1 MEDKKQKRVIAKK
14 DIITKAIQSY
24 ERIKMYAVPEFKKK
38 GDKDVPYFKVKMASL
53 DDQIYAR
60 HLSEHP
66 NRVMIKFLEL
76 YRDHK
81 LNDLKYEEFRKA
93 LYYDDVNP
101 KTIQICNIFQRC
113 VLEPEF
119 KISEVMELAETHPD
133 LVNRI
138 ASFAL
143 GVEEKEN
150 GN

>member
-1 MEDKKQKRVIAKK
+1 MEGKKPKRVIAKK
-14 DIITKAIQSY
+14 DIITEAIKGY
-24 ERIKMYAVPEFKKK
+24 EKIRMCPVPEFKKE
-38 GDKDVPYFKVKMASL
+38 GDKEVPHFKIKMASL

-60 HLSEHP
+60 QLSEHP
-66 NRVMIKFLEL
+66 HRVMVKFLEM
-76 YRDHK
+76 YRDNK
-81 LNDLKYEEFRKA
+81 LNDLNYEEFRKA
-93 LYYDDVNP
+93 IYYDDVNP

-143 GVEEKEN
+143 GVEEKED